1 MISGIISVEADYT
14 YRDLDYS
21 GYHINRTQLLF
32 YYTLFYG
39 KCTNTIVWNASWFK
53 FRSIFFKVKP
63 RIEFSIATFF
73 TFSYTIGF
81 SRFGFWIGFSRF
93 SNFKFISN
101 KPRVWKC
108 SGSIFMTSVAVFSY
122 ADLPAGQW
130 PLFIFSTDA
139 KKAVIITSASWLLVT
154 IVLHAFL
161 NAIVRSI
168 LQTISVFLFILLPA
182 VNHIR
187 MFLAIRRHNSQIV
200 GQVGAQQLSVI
211 FRREV
216 KVAADMVIV
225 VAVLVACLG
234 PIFVTNMALQR
245 FLEIRARLYPWAFTM
260 MYLNSS
266 INPLLYLTRNR
277 ELRRAL
283 GSVLRSCCSCF

>member
-1 MISGIISVEADYT
+1 MLGQHFQDLCRSFFLCGPPSRPMTFT
-14 YRDLDYS
+14 Y
-21 GYHINRTQLLF
+21 
-32 YYTLFYG
+32 
-39 KCTNTIVWNASWFK
+39 
-53 FRSIFFKVKP
+53 FF
-63 RIEFSIATFF
+63 A
-73 TFSYTIGF
+73 
-81 SRFGFWIGFSRF
+81 
-93 SNFKFISN
+93 
-101 KPRVWKC
+101 
-108 SGSIFMTSVAVFSY
+108 
-122 ADLPAGQW
+122 
-130 PLFIFSTDA
+130 DA

-187 MFLAIRRHNSQIV
+187 MFLAIRRHNSQMV

-225 VAVLVACLG
+225 VVVLVACLG
-234 PIFVTNMALQR
+234 PIFVTNMALQS

-277 ELRRAL
+277 ELRSAL